1 MTIFKL
7 WILFLFFIGI
17 SLALAARQV
26 IPFEMAG
33 KMILVKA
40 SVDGVNGNFIL
51 DTGISNLV
59 LNSSYFKGQS
69 TTKIFY
75 GVNGTAGSL
84 NESYT
89 TLQIGELI
97 WKNVYAE
104 VIEMQVVE
112 DSKGFPIH
120 GLIGTDVFRNYLL
133 MIDFARMELELRP
146 LDKSKESPL
155 TVDELPIETM
165 SFIYKGGIPMVTL
178 YAGNLALKLTIDTGA
193 EINLFSNK
201 LLPKLEEFVSQK
213 QEGRFGGFGQEAKQ
227 TIIGKLS
234 GLQTDSRTLT
244 MMNTAFSDLTH
255 YNIHSGGAEADGIL
269 GYEFLTQFRVA
280 FNFKKREIY
289 LWQNDQSLVAEVD

>member
-7 WILFLFFIGI
+7 LAVLLFFIGI
-17 SLALAARQV
+17 SVAFAANQV

-40 SVDGVNGNFIL
+40 TVDGVTGNFIL

-69 TTKIFY
+69 TTKVFY

-84 NESYT
+84 EESYT
-89 TLQIGELI
+89 TLQIGELH

-112 DSKGFPIH
+112 DSKGLPIH

-133 MIDFARMELELRP
+133 MIDFGRMELELRP

-155 TVDELPIETM
+155 TVDDLPTETM

-178 YAGNLALKLTIDTGA
+178 YAGNLALKLTVDTGA

-213 QEGRFGGFGQEAKQ
+213 QEGRYGGFGQEAKR

-234 GLQTDSRTLT
+234 GLHTDSHNLT
-244 MMNTAFSDLTH
+244 KMNTAFSDLTH
-255 YNIHSGGAEADGIL
+255 YNIHSGGADADGIL
-269 GYEFLTQFRVA
+269 GYEFLSQFRVA

-289 LWQNDQSLVAEVD
+289 LWQNDQSLIAEVD